1 MAIYSRSFIQNVK
14 NWWFRI
20 RKKKSLLN
28 LIKEQD
34 SGSLIDK
41 IYLHAKVLSEPKYHF
56 FIKKREDS
64 THYLLMKIIIKE
76 SYNILL
82 LIIQQAFIIKIL
94 WRFIWNV
101 QLNYFLFLTIDTT
114 LPAKYSLRFTKKS
127 FRCFMKMTLTDQ
139 LKILDAKIKAN
150 QAQYYLDKRATKT
163 R

>member
-1 MAIYSRSFIQNVK
+1 MAIYSRSSIQNVK
-14 NWWFRI
+14 NWWFRV

-56 FIKKREDS
+56 FIKKREYS

-94 WRFIWNV
+94 
-101 QLNYFLFLTIDTT
+101 
-114 LPAKYSLRFTKKS
+114 
-127 FRCFMKMTLTDQ
+127 
-139 LKILDAKIKAN
+139 
-150 QAQYYLDKRATKT
+150 
-163 R
+163 